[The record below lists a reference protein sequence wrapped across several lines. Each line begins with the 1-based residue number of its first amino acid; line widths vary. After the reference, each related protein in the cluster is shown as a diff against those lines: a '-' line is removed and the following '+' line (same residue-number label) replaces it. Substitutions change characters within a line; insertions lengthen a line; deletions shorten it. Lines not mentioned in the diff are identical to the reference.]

1 MEHIAAIMMLVGCS
15 QGNVEC
21 KELPAPAVGFETAEE
36 CQQLLQP
43 SINGVGGRYKI
54 VYGKCAEIDPALY
67 IEDATV
73 TWDITPANE
82 LDVQVT
88 FEDPAPPLVVAQKT
102 DREAIL
108 SN

>member
-1 MEHIAAIMMLVGCS
+1 MEHIAAIMMLVGCT
-15 QGNVEC
+15 QGNLEC

-36 CQQLLQP
+36 CQQQLQP
-43 SINGVGGRYKI
+43 SIKDVQGRYKI

-67 IEDATV
+67 LEDATI

-88 FEDPAPPLVVAQKT
+88 FDDPAPPMVVAQKAE
-102 DREAIL
+102 RKAIL

>member
-1 MEHIAAIMMLVGCS
+1 MEHIAAIMMLVGCT

-36 CQQLLQP
+36 CQALLQP
-43 SINGVGGRYKI
+43 SLNDARGKYKI
-54 VYGKCAEIDPALY
+54 VYGKCAAIDPALY
-67 IEDATV
+67 IEDATI
-73 TWDITPANE
+73 TWDITPAEE

-88 FEDPAPPLVVAQKT
+88 FDAPAAPVLMADK
-102 DREAIL
+102 REPHAVL

>member
-1 MEHIAAIMMLVGCS
+1 MEHIAAIMMLIGCT

-36 CQQLLQP
+36 CQALLQP
-43 SINGVGGRYKI
+43 AVNDARGRYKI
-54 VYGKCAEIDPALY
+54 IYGKCAAIDPALY
-67 IEDATV
+67 IEDATI
-73 TWDITPANE
+73 TWAITPANE

-88 FEDPAPPLVVAQKT
+88 FDEPAAPVLVAGKT
-102 DREAIL
+102 GRQSVI

>member
-1 MEHIAAIMMLVGCS
+1 MEHIAAIMMLVGCT

-36 CQQLLQP
+36 CHALLQP
-43 SINGVGGRYKI
+43 SINDARGKYKI
-54 VYGKCAEIDPALY
+54 VYGKCAAIDPALY
-67 IEDATV
+67 IEDATI
-73 TWDITPANE
+73 TWDITPAHE

-88 FEDPAPPLVVAQKT
+88 FDEPAKPVVVAGKR
-102 DREAIL
+102 DWPNVL

>member
-1 MEHIAAIMMLVGCS
+1 MEHIAAIMMLVGCT

-36 CQQLLQP
+36 CHDLLQP
-43 SINGVGGRYKI
+43 SVNDARGGYKI
-54 VYGKCAEIDPALY
+54 VYGKCAAIDPALY
-67 IEDATV
+67 IEDATI
-73 TWDITPANE
+73 TWDITSANE

-88 FEDPAPPLVVAQKT
+88 FDEPVAPVLVAGKRDQQNV
-102 DREAIL
+102 L

>member
-21 KELPAPAVGFETAEE
+21 KELPAPAIGFETAEE

-43 SINGVGGRYKI
+43 SIKGAGGRYRI

-82 LDVQVT
+82 LAVQVT
-88 FEDPAPPLVVAQKT
+88 FDDPAPPIEVAQKA
-102 DREAIL
+102 DRKAIL